1 MHKEVPGME
10 EKEEKKNL
18 SYRLGEMLGTVIIG
32 SLIIVVIAL
41 TAKFLSLLF

>member
-1 MHKEVPGME
+1 ME
-10 EKEEKKNL
+10 ENNKEEKKTL

-41 TAKFLSLLF
+41 TAKFLSMLF